1 MVERELNKTKSD
13 SYPLSDKLNITP
25 NVRSFWKMLNQKGL
39 ISDKKYERLTRNTP
53 LTDDELFAF
62 VNRQLVETS
71 QSCKII
77 AELLADRFK
86 GSTRI
91 VYVKAGLVS
100 DFRQS
105 QRIIPKTGEQRMA
118 HDCRTSNGTDIYTEQ
133 DPLFI
138 KCREVNDFHH
148 AKDAYLNIVV
158 GNVYDTKFTASKS
171 IFIKEARENDYNYS
185 LNMMYK
191 YDVKRGNTV
200 AWIGRRR
207 DNEGSI
213 ATVRKMMK
221 KNNILFTRMAK
232 EVSGEL
238 FDINIVPKG
247 KAQAMIKSS
256 DPRMTTEKY
265 GGYNKRS
272 RAFFIVVEH
281 RTDKGI
287 VRSFEPVYLMHKA
300 AFENNPTDYCRNI
313 LGLTDPRVIRK
324 VKVNS
329 ILSLDG
335 FRMHLSG
342 ANSEKDLGLKDANQL
357 VLEPSMVGYI
367 KKVIKFNER
376 NREAAKFRKPPE
388 KPERYKITQE
398 KNCEVYDAFVK
409 KLQNPPYNAK
419 QQTPLSCLLKIR
431 ENFGQLNT
439 MDQCKAL
446 EEILK
451 CFECNAVYGQLK
463 KYGGTDSFGRLTL
476 SSNLSGL
483 RNRNFYLIDQS
494 VTGFF
499 EKRFDLLNDY

>member
-1 MVERELNKTKSD
+1 
-13 SYPLSDKLNITP
+13 
-25 NVRSFWKMLNQKGL
+25 
-39 ISDKKYERLTRNTP
+39 
-53 LTDDELFAF
+53 
-62 VNRQLVETS
+62 
-71 QSCKII
+71 
-77 AELLADRFK
+77 
-86 GSTRI
+86 
-91 VYVKAGLVS
+91 
-100 DFRQS
+100 
-105 QRIIPKTGEQRMA
+105 
-118 HDCRTSNGTDIYTEQ
+118 
-133 DPLFI
+133 
-138 KCREVNDFHH
+138 
-148 AKDAYLNIVV
+148 
-158 GNVYDTKFTASKS
+158 
-171 IFIKEARENDYNYS
+171 
-185 LNMMYK
+185 
-191 YDVKRGNTV
+191 V

-300 AFENNPTDYCRNI
+300 AFENNPTDYCRSI

-324 VKVNS
+324 VKINS
-329 ILSLDG
+329 LLSLDG

-342 ANSEKDLGLKDANQL
+342 ANSETTLGLKDANQL
-357 VLEPSMVGYI
+357 VLEHSMVGYI
-367 KKVIKFNER
+367 KKVIKFNGR

-419 QQTPLSCLLKIR
+419 QQTPLSWLLKIR
-431 ENFGQLNT
+431 EKFGQLNT
-439 MDQCKAL
+439 IDQCKAL

-451 CFECNAVYGQLK
+451 CFECNAVCGHLK
-463 KYGGTDSFGRLTL
+463 EYGGNDGFGILTL
-476 SSNLSGL
+476 GRNLSTL
-483 RNRNFYLIDQS
+483 KNCNFILIDQS

>member
-1 MVERELNKTKSD
+1 MTKEMI
-13 SYPLSDKLNITP
+13 NITT
-25 NVRSFWKMLNQKGL
+25 L
-39 ISDKKYERLTRNTP
+39 
-53 LTDDELFAF
+53 
-62 VNRQLVETS
+62 
-71 QSCKII
+71 
-77 AELLADRFK
+77 
-86 GSTRI
+86 
-91 VYVKAGLVS
+91 
-100 DFRQS
+100 
-105 QRIIPKTGEQRMA
+105 
-118 HDCRTSNGTDIYTEQ
+118 
-133 DPLFI
+133 
-138 KCREVNDFHH
+138 
-148 AKDAYLNIVV
+148 
-158 GNVYDTKFTASKS
+158 
-171 IFIKEARENDYNYS
+171 
-185 LNMMYK
+185 YK

-313 LGLTDPRVIRK
+313 LGLTEPRVIRK
-324 VKVNS
+324 VKINS
-329 ILSLDG
+329 LLSLDG

-342 ANSEKDLGLKDANQL
+342 ANSETTLGLKDANQL

-367 KKVIKFNER
+367 KKVIKFNGR
-376 NREAAKFRKPPE
+376 NREAAKFRKPLE

-398 KNCEVYDAFVK
+398 KNCEVYDA
-409 KLQNPPYNAK
+409 
-419 QQTPLSCLLKIR
+419 S
-431 ENFGQLNT
+431 
-439 MDQCKAL
+439 
-446 EEILK
+446 
-451 CFECNAVYGQLK
+451 
-463 KYGGTDSFGRLTL
+463 SF
-476 SSNLSGL
+476 SAS
-483 RNRNFYLIDQS
+483 
-494 VTGFF
+494 
-499 EKRFDLLNDY
+499 LLNSEIRMIFSQNRRTSAPKDILRADSVNGRMVEKSRIMLYNKENGYVCKKTV